1 MLVECLSAHLLPM
14 KFQLISLRDANQN
27 FSRLIASVERGEAF
41 CITRRGQEVAR
52 LTPLPT
58 PAPMEKSPGSQD
70 PLPSET
76 TMLHASLAERVRQL
90 EARLDK
96 ISTALSPTDK
106 R

>member
-1 MLVECLSAHLLPM
+1 M

-52 LTPLPT
+52 LTPLP
-58 PAPMEKSPGSQD
+58 PSAPMEKSPGMQD
-70 PLPSET
+70 PLPTEIA
-76 TMLHASLAERVRQL
+76 MLHASLAERVRQL

>member
-1 MLVECLSAHLLPM
+1 M

-27 FSRLIASVERGEAF
+27 FSRLIAAVERGEAF

-52 LTPLPT
+52 LTPS
-58 PAPMEKSPGSQD
+58 PAPLETLPGAQD
-70 PLPSET
+70 RLPAEIT
-76 TMLHASLAERVRQL
+76 ALDASLGERVRQL

-96 ISTALSPTDK
+96 LSSALPPTDK